1 RHSTVEAKS
10 LTIMTGTPV
19 TMMWRCSMKPYKA
32 ITTMKMLGLMLCVL
46 GICFGVVALSITYI
60 YLLVSPVGLP
70 CHSASYDGTL
80 DIENRFIGKE
90 AFFLSNGFSIPL
102 VGKSI
107 LLAGGTARSHGPF
120 PMTLFDG
127 LPAGTPMRLEFCG
140 PAIVRVKLDDREI
153 FTRTQ
158 KNADDNRATGM
169 QQWGEGA
176 ILAILAVIVGRWLV
190 RRASDS

>member
-1 RHSTVEAKS
+1 MWAETQGRPEPTAAGQSSATKRHSTVEAKS

-60 YLLVSPVGLP
+60 YWLVSPVGLP

-90 AFFLSNGFSIPL
+90 AFFLSDGFSIPL

-107 LLAGGTARSHGPF
+107 LLAGGG
-120 PMTLFDG
+120 
-127 LPAGTPMRLEFCG
+127 GTFSR
-140 PAIVRVKLDDREI
+140 AISDD
-153 FTRTQ
+153 
-158 KNADDNRATGM
+158 
-169 QQWGEGA
+169 
-176 ILAILAVIVGRWLV
+176 VV
-190 RRASDS
+190 RRIASWDAHASGILWPRDRTGEVR